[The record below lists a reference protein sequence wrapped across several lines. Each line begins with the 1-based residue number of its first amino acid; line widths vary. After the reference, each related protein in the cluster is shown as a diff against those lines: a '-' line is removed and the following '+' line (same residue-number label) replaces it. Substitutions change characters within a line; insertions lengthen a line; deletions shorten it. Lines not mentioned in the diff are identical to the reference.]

1 MGVRAASLCLAA
13 LALLAGA
20 VTVRASPLPVP
31 IPGIAG
37 PSIGFMSARRTAD
50 GGAVLLVRIPHRPG
64 GSAGTTLT
72 ARVDAEGRL
81 DLGYGYEGVARLHLG
96 RGVVTTALAVDPA
109 TGDAWIG
116 ARNARRSIISRID
129 GTGHRQPGFGG
140 RGVVTLPAVD
150 DGGVRALAWR
160 DGQLLIAA
168 GARSGCAGCAL
179 TLLNAA
185 NGRLLARATVSP
197 HAAGGPT
204 CVGAVG
210 VASVAFAGGE
220 GLLVATS
227 VAQPRGCAASLL
239 ELDHRLVPFGPSGP
253 KAPPLPVQALR
264 SVVITPE
271 PGAMCAAG
279 VGPAGT
285 GMWPLG
291 ATRWTE
297 VAAGASARL
306 IAVVPL
312 GAGGCGALVRR
323 GPRSAV
329 VTQSGSGGS
338 AVTVT
343 PIRAPLVPMA
353 MFRCHEHLLVLGASG
368 PAARETAVIVPV
380 PITRGPFAASAAAR
394 STSATGCG

>member
-1 MGVRAASLCLAA
+1 
-13 LALLAGA
+13 
-20 VTVRASPLPVP
+20 
-31 IPGIAG
+31 
-37 PSIGFMSARRTAD
+37 MSARRTAD

-197 HAAGGPT
+197 HRGRGADVRRRGRGRQRRIRGRRGTAGRDERG
-204 CVGAVG
+204 
-210 VASVAFAGGE
+210 S
-220 GLLVATS
+220 TS
-227 VAQPRGCAASLL
+227 W
-239 ELDHRLVPFGPSGP
+239 
-253 KAPPLPVQALR
+253 LR
-264 SVVITPE
+264 SVVAGARSPACAVWTVRTKGSSTPGS
-271 PGAMCAAG
+271 GA
-279 VGPAGT
+279 
-285 GMWPLG
+285 PLG
-291 ATRWTE
+291 RDHAGAWRHVCRGRGPGRDRD
-297 VAAGASARL
+297 VAAGRHAMDRGRGRRFSTADRGRPARRRRVRRAGAARATL
-306 IAVVPL
+306 RRGNAVGFRRFGRDRHPDSRATCADGDVPL
-312 GAGGCGALVRR
+312 PRTPAGARSQRSRGSRNGSDRARPHHSWSVRGQRR
-323 GPRSAV
+323 GAIDIGYRMR
-329 VTQSGSGGS
+329 
-338 AVTVT
+338 
-343 PIRAPLVPMA
+343 I
-353 MFRCHEHLLVLGASG
+353 GATLSPG
-368 PAARETAVIVPV
+368 RM
-380 PITRGPFAASAAAR
+380 
-394 STSATGCG
+394 